1 MNTEQII
8 EKTEAHLKEKFAG
21 EPTGHD
27 WHHIDR
33 VRRTARLLAL
43 EEGADAQIVELGALL
58 HDIDDWKFNGGDI
71 NAGPKA
77 AEEWILSIGGSEALA
92 MTISKLVAEV
102 TFKGAGVETSTSTLE
117 AAVVQDADRLD
128 AMGAIGIAR
137 AFAYGGNRSR
147 ELWDPSEE
155 YELHDSFD
163 AYKSNTSSTIAHF
176 YEKLL
181 LLKDRMQTQAGKE
194 LAAERH
200 AFMETYL
207 DQFKKE
213 WWGDNL
219 D

>member
-8 EKTEAHLKEKFAG
+8 TATEKYLKEKFDG

-33 VRRTARLLAL
+33 VRRNARLLAV
-43 EEGADAQIVELGALL
+43 EEGADTQIVELGALL

-71 NAGPKA
+71 DAGPKA
-77 AEEWILSIGGSEALA
+77 AQEWILSLGGSEALA
-92 MTISKLVAEV
+92 VTISKLVAEV
-102 TFKGAGVETSTSTLE
+102 TFKGAGVETNTSTLE

-128 AMGAIGIAR
+128 AMGAIGVAR

-147 ELWDPSEE
+147 LLWDPEEE
-155 YELHDSFD
+155 YQLHGSFD
-163 AYKSNTSSTIAHF
+163 DYKKNASSTIAHF

-181 LLKDRMQTQAGKE
+181 LLKDRMQTESGKQMAE
-194 LAAERH
+194 ERH

-213 WWGDNL
+213 WWGE
-219 D
+219 